1 VSGKF
6 DNKIREQEW
15 EKHMQHN
22 KINKCALAVKL
33 GLLVGSAVLTMPAL
47 AQEEV
52 AKEEQVEVIEIRG
65 IRASQEANLNAK
77 RFSNAVVD
85 VVTAEDIGKFPD
97 KNVAES
103 LSRITGVGV
112 SREFGEGE
120 KITVRGASSST
131 NRTLLNGQTV
141 ATADWFILDNPGR
154 SFNYTMLPSAL
165 VSDLEVYKSPL
176 ASIDEGSIGGT
187 VILRTR
193 KPLSM
198 EANSIN
204 ISLEGQY
211 SESSEKWDPQVSGM
225 YSWKNDAESF
235 GVLVSAIKQDRKVVR
250 EGIEVLGWPTNPALD
265 EKVPSHIGVP
275 RFEQDRE
282 RETLFLSLQA
292 RPNDNLDMV
301 LNVLDSK
308 VDANNQNQN
317 WLIFV
322 NNNAASLTNTVIE
335 DGSVVAG
342 EVASGGTAAYNFIN
356 RVSSTETRS
365 IDFDLN
371 YSAESFELHTQVGH
385 TKAKGGTYRET
396 SWEYGTPADLTGYTF
411 DLRGGTPS
419 ASTTIDA
426 SDPTQFRPGW
436 IWGGEKPTTDEETYA
451 QFDFNIPVQKGA
463 FTAVKTG
470 AKYRMA
476 ERTQDRVAY
485 SWHGPQT
492 MTGNEDVAGSY
503 LDHIFATCYDWAQ
516 CGLFN
521 GTVNID
527 AVVNGNMT
535 QQLAH
540 NRAAMEQIAFV
551 GLDGVPA
558 DFAKSLN
565 LPEIWSVEEDILALY
580 VQGDFEGE
588 GFRGNIGVRYVDTQ
602 QTSGGYEFSG
612 DSWGLL
618 TYDREWLTPEYLAWV
633 ETDND
638 YAEVLP
644 SLNIAFDL
652 SEEQILRFGAAR
664 VMARQ
669 DWNNISSSITYGSL
683 DVAQPTGSASNPHLM
698 PQIADQFDLSW
709 EWYFDA
715 SSLLAVTYF
724 HKDVKSYRSFSTFV
738 DERYWEEGEEW
749 VDVTFTRPENGPG
762 GKTDGFEVSYQQAF
776 GDFGVSANY
785 TYTNAERDEARDLTK
800 PGSGLVE
807 GTSRHMANASVYYET
822 DKISARLMYNYRTEW
837 YKGLHYNGDE
847 LWNDSYGQLDASIG
861 YNLTDNITLSF
872 EAVNLTNE
880 EVVEFN
886 TDKAR
891 LFSIYENGR
900 RFVAGVRMNF

>member
-1 VSGKF
+1 
-6 DNKIREQEW
+6 
-15 EKHMQHN
+15 MQHN